1 MKQLHRKDLFS
12 WSVFNEE
19 RNIDFH
25 GTLWVRETGNILIDP
40 MPMSEHDR
48 NHLEK
53 LGGAAHLLITNSD
66 HVRDSQNLVESTGA
80 RCWGPVAEKGSFPV
94 SCDEWLGEGDQPLPG
109 LRVFAMEGSKTPG
122 ELAFLLENTTLITG
136 DLIRAHEG
144 GRLCMLPEAKLQDRH
159 AAITSVKRMASL
171 KDIETV
177 LPGDGWPVFSKGAE
191 ALKQITD
198 RL

>member
-12 WSVFNEE
+12 WSEFNEE

-25 GTLWVRETGNILIDP
+25 GTLWVRESGNILIDP

-53 LGGAAHLLITNSD
+53 LGGAVHLLITNSD

-159 AAITSVKRMASL
+159 AARISVKRMASL
-171 KDIETV
+171 KDIEAV

-191 ALKQITD
+191 ALKQIVD